1 MGFTTL
7 SDDIKT
13 CSHSSKEITVMKQA
27 EAAQFGREADELTK
41 KAEEMRK
48 QAEELRRAAE
58 FERQSSELRKQ
69 AEELRQAAQN
79 YRDHPESLEMQRPP
93 SPPSPQC
100 PQSQPQMARMFPV
113 MPQQVPMMFMPMQQ
127 VSMNSLITMMPLPQQ
142 GHHNLLPNASVP
154 TIACDAATPRSDD
167 SQSSIKTS
175 AKVERSKGER
185 QSGSKTTVIWRNL
198 PNNYTRDGLLEL
210 INSYGFQGSYDFF
223 YSPVDFSSNAL
234 VGYAFINFVSTAEAQ
249 RFFSCFKGFNAWS
262 LNSVKVSEVAWSQL
276 QGLKDHLERY
286 RNSAVMHP
294 EVADDKRPALFQ
306 EGIRVFFPAP
316 TKRLQPPQQKE
327 SQ

>member
-1 MGFTTL
+1 
-7 SDDIKT
+7 
-13 CSHSSKEITVMKQA
+13 MKQA
-27 EAAQFGREADELTK
+27 EAAQFGREADELSK

-58 FERQSSELRKQ
+58 LERQSSELRKQ

-79 YRDHPESLEMQRPP
+79 YRDHTERLSESLENQY
-93 SPPSPQC
+93 PPSPQC
-100 PQSQPQMARMFPV
+100 PQSQPQMAFMCPV

-127 VSMNSLITMMPLPQQ
+127 VSMNGLITMMPLPQQ
-142 GHHNLLPNASVP
+142 GHHNLLPNASAP
-154 TIACDAATPRSDD
+154 TIACDAFNVTPRSDD

-175 AKVERSKGER
+175 AKVERSKCER
-185 QSGSKTTVIWRNL
+185 QSSSKTTVIWRNL

-210 INSYGFQGSYDFF
+210 INSYGFQGSYNFF
-223 YSPVDFSSNAL
+223 YSPVDFSTNAL

-249 RFFSCFKGFNAWS
+249 RFFSCFKGFTAWT

-276 QGLKDHLERY
+276 QGLEDHLERY

-316 TKRLQPPQQKE
+316 TKRLQP
-327 SQ
+327 